1 MVPMLLLHLSNV
13 PRFVAGLD
21 RISHLASKA
30 TARMSLKKHYAPNTV
45 IGPNIKRGA
54 T

>member
-1 MVPMLLLHLSNV
+1 MVPMPLLHLSIV
-13 PRFVAGLD
+13 PGLVAGLD

-30 TARMSLKKHYAPNTV
+30 TARMSLMKHYAPNIV
-45 IGPNIKRGA
+45 MGPSIKRGA